1 MISTTS
7 HWHTDAMFDRTQ
19 LLETISGHRKGI
31 VAVLIRTSLGCATP
45 IYRTVIYLRNKK
57 FDIAIKRVNKK
68 IIRNAGIPVISVGNL
83 TTGGTGKTP
92 MVIWITKRLRSYGM
106 RVALVSRGY
115 GSEARNGVDGPN
127 DEALEMEH
135 RLPDAPH
142 LQDPDRY
149 RMTQIAFHELDS
161 EIIVLDDA
169 FQHRQLAR
177 DLDIVLIDATAPF
190 GFNRLLPRGLLR
202 EPLNSL
208 SRSDLIVLTRVH
220 LISIANRN
228 AIVQKIKR
236 YAPNIPIAETRIRA
250 SHLLQFDGQTE
261 EIAKLKGQPV
271 FIFCGIGNPE
281 NFKLSLEKLNCDSVG
296 FERYPDHYHYQRS
309 DLEHIKD
316 SAQANGAAMIVCT
329 HKDLVKI
336 GTNRLGGIPVYA
348 MVVDVEFLSGEKEV
362 EEHLK
367 KFAQPQD

>member
-1 MISTTS
+1 
-7 HWHTDAMFDRTQ
+7 MFDRTQ
-19 LLETISGHRKGI
+19 LYEIISGHRKGF
-31 VAVLIRTSLGCATP
+31 VAALTRISLGCVTP
-45 IYRTVIYLRNKK
+45 IYRAAVYLRNKR
-57 FDIAIKRVNKK
+57 FDAATKQNNGK
-68 IIRNAGIPVISVGNL
+68 IIRNAGIPVISIGNM

-115 GSEARNGVDGPN
+115 GSRNRNGVDGPN

-149 RMTQIAFHELDS
+149 RMTQIAAQEFDS

-177 DLDIVLIDATAPF
+177 DLDIVLIDATVPF
-190 GFNRLLPRGLLR
+190 GFHRLLPRGLLR
-202 EPLNSL
+202 EPLYGL

-220 LISIANRN
+220 LISIADRN
-228 AIVQKIKR
+228 AIVQTIKR
-236 YAPNIPIAETRIRA
+236 YAPNTALAETQIRA
-250 SHLLQFDGQTE
+250 NHLLQFDGQTE
-261 EIAKLKGQPV
+261 AIAKLKGQPV
-271 FIFCGIGNPE
+271 FVFCGIGNPE
-281 NFKLSLEKLNCDSVG
+281 NFKLTLEKLNCDIVG
-296 FERYPDHYHYQRS
+296 FERYADHYHYQRR
-309 DLEHIKD
+309 DLENIKN
-316 SAQANGAAMIVCT
+316 SAQANKAAMIVCT

-348 MVVDVEFLSGEKEV
+348 VVVDVEFLSGEKEV

-367 KFAQPQD
+367 KFAKLQE

>member
-1 MISTTS
+1 
-7 HWHTDAMFDRTQ
+7 MFDRTQ
-19 LLETISGHRKGI
+19 LHEIIGGHRKGF
-31 VAVLIRTSLGCATP
+31 VAALTRISLGCVTP
-45 IYRTVIYLRNKK
+45 IYRAAVYLRNKR
-57 FDIAIKRVNKK
+57 FDAATKQNNGK
-68 IIRNAGIPVISVGNL
+68 IIRNAGIPVISIGNM

-115 GSEARNGVDGPN
+115 GSGNRNGVDGPN

-135 RLPDAPH
+135 RLPDTPH

-149 RMTQIAFHELDS
+149 RMTQIAAHELDS

-177 DLDIVLIDATAPF
+177 DLDIVLIDATVPF
-190 GFNRLLPRGLLR
+190 GFHRLLPRGLLR
-202 EPLNSL
+202 EPLYGL

-220 LISIANRN
+220 LISIADRN

-236 YAPNIPIAETRIRA
+236 YAPSTALAETRTQA
-250 SHLLQFDGQTE
+250 NHLLQFDGQTE
-261 EIAKLKGQPV
+261 AIAKLKGQPV
-271 FIFCGIGNPE
+271 FVFCGIGNPE
-281 NFKLSLEKLNCDSVG
+281 NFNLTLEKLNCDIIGS
-296 FERYPDHYHYQRS
+296 EQYADHYHYQRS
-309 DLEHIKD
+309 DLEHIKN
-316 SAQANGAAMIVCT
+316 SAQANKAAMIVCT

-348 MVVDVEFLSGEKEV
+348 LVVDVEFLSGEKEV

-367 KFAQPQD
+367 KFARLQK